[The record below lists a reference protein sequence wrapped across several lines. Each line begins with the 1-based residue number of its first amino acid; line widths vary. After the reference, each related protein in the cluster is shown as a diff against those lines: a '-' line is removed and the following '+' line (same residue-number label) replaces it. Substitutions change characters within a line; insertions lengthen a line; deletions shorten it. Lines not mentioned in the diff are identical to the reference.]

1 MSNRELA
8 IQLLGQL
15 PDYKINY
22 AVAYLMG
29 LSADEDADDLY
40 CRKLYEQYLASD
52 EKDDAISLEEACRI
66 CGVDF
71 DAIRD

>member
-8 IQLLGQL
+8 MQLLSRI
-15 PDYKINY
+15 PEYKISY
-22 AVAYLMG
+22 AIAYLMG

-40 CRKLYEQYLASD
+40 CRKLYEQYLAR
-52 EKDDAISLEEACRI
+52 EEQDDAVSFEEACRI

-71 DAIRD
+71 NAIRN